1 MLTPLD
7 IQSVTFNRSMRGY
20 NEREVDDFL
29 DRLVIEYEQIYKEN
43 LALKEKLAAATA
55 QPAHGPEPGEVDGT
69 VQRIIAMAEETA
81 RETRANAEQAAALII
96 EQAKAQGEKAART
109 AREDVQ
115 TELTRLEEVR
125 KQAQLFHIQFKTLL
139 ETYLQLLD
147 STAETAAGATGA
159 TGSTG
164 TPGAI
169 NAARDSYAG
178 LALRREPVA
187 SPVTPGEKRAL
198 LDKIMPVAE
207 GLKQAAAGLE
217 VTSKLDA
224 AGLKAAGLGATKAD
238 TAGQATPDFDDDE
251 QTPTWMEVKK

>member
-29 DRLVIEYEQIYKEN
+29 DRLAIEYEQLYKEN

-55 QPAHGPEPGEVDGT
+55 EPAHGPEPGDVDEI
-69 VQRIIAMAEETA
+69 VRRIIAMAEETA

-96 EQAKAQGEKAART
+96 EQARAQGEKTART

-125 KQAQLFHIQFKTLL
+125 KQDRLFRIQFKTLL
-139 ETYLQLLD
+139 ETYMQLLN
-147 STAETAAGATGA
+147 SSAEKMGEREAGAAGVAGTIV
-159 TGSTG
+159 
-164 TPGAI
+164 TPGAT
-169 NAARDSYAG
+169 AAAGDPYAG
-178 LALRREPVA
+178 PALRLEPVA
-187 SPVTPGEKRAL
+187 SPVTPGKKRAL

-207 GLKQAAAGLE
+207 GLEQAA
-217 VTSKLDA
+217 
-224 AGLKAAGLGATKAD
+224 
-238 TAGQATPDFDDDE
+238 AGQATPDFDDDE